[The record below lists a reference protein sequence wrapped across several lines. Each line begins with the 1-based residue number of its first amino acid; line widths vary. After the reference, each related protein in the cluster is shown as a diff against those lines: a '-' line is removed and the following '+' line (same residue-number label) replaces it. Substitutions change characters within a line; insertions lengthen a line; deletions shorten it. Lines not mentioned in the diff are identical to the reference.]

1 MAKNKGGRPT
11 IYTPELADEI
21 CNRIASGRTTLS
33 VSRDPDMPHLSTIYD
48 WRDSNK
54 HPSFSEMYARARE
67 KLCQHWADEIVEDAL
82 DESRDQQSRVIK
94 KDGYSEKQ
102 GTYSETVETVSSDN
116 TAVQRDKL
124 KVDAKKWLLSK
135 LRPREYGDKIE
146 QQITGKDGAEFQ
158 PILNITIEK
167 KG

>member
-1 MAKNKGGRPT
+1 MAKNKGGRPS

-33 VSRDPDMPHLSTIYD
+33 VSRDEDMPALSTIYD
-48 WRDSNK
+48 WRDSGK
-54 HPSFSEMYARARE
+54 HPMFSEMYARARE
-67 KLCQHWADEIVEDAL
+67 KLCQHWADEIVEDSL
-82 DESRDQQSRVIK
+82 NQSRDQQERVIK
-94 KDGYSEKQ
+94 KDGYSEKL
-102 GTYSETVETVSSDN
+102 GTYNETVVTTSSDN

-124 KVDAKKWLLSK
+124 IVDTKKWLLAR
-135 LRPREYGDKIE
+135 LRPKEYGDKIE
-146 QQITGKDGAEFQ
+146 QQLTGKDGAEFQ